1 MILFD
6 KRSEVYEV
14 RGQLKINVLAV
25 SNNILS
31 LCQIVLTFFG
41 KHNIKHRH
49 SLFFARLVALQILVR
64 RNPKSGV
71 SKRPLLAVLSE
82 VGEKYSVN
90 AHILKC
96 YNV

>member
-6 KRSEVYEV
+6 KGSEVYEV

-41 KHNIKHRH
+41 KHNIKHTH
-49 SLFFARLVALQILVR
+49 SLFCATCRSP
-64 RNPKSGV
+64 NPCSAQPE
-71 SKRPLLAVLSE
+71 KR
-82 VGEKYSVN
+82 GR
-90 AHILKC
+90 
-96 YNV
+96 

>member
-49 SLFFARLVALQILVR
+49 SLFLRDLSLS
-64 RNPKSGV
+64 KSLFGATR
-71 SKRPLLAVLSE
+71 KA
-82 VGEKYSVN
+82 G
-90 AHILKC
+90 
-96 YNV
+96 